1 MNKIVLGGRLVKEPE
16 LKFLDGDGKAVARF
30 TIAVS
35 RKIKGKDGK
44 RETDFFNCVIFGK
57 LAEGITKY
65 ANKGQEII
73 LVGEVR
79 NRSYE
84 DKDKIKRYITE
95 VYVSEFDLF
104 GSYKKEENNNIDY
117 PEELDGDPPF

>member
-1 MNKIVLGGRLVKEPE
+1 MNKIVLGGKLVKEPE

-57 LAEGITKY
+57 LAEGIAKY
-65 ANKGQEII
+65 ANKGQEIV

-84 DKDKIKRYITE
+84 DKDNIKRYITE

-117 PEELDGDPPF
+117 PEELDGDIPF

>member
-1 MNKIVLGGRLVKEPE
+1 MNKIILAGRLVKEPE

-30 TIAVS
+30 TIAVN
-35 RKIKGKDGK
+35 RKFKGTDDK

-65 ANKGQEII
+65 SNKGQEIV

-84 DKDKIKRYITE
+84 DKEKIKRYITE
-95 VYVSEFDLF
+95 VYVSEFNLF
-104 GSYKKEENNNIDY
+104 GDYKKEENNNFDY
-117 PEELDGDPPF
+117 PEELKDNPPF

>member
-44 RETDFFNCVIFGK
+44 RESDFFNCVIFGK

-65 ANKGQEII
+65 ANKGQEIV

-84 DKDKIKRYITE
+84 DKDNIKRYITE

-117 PEELDGDPPF
+117 PEELDGDIPF

>member
-16 LKFLDGDGKAVARF
+16 IKFLDGDGKAVARF
-30 TIAVS
+30 TIAAS

-65 ANKGQEII
+65 ANKGQEIV

-84 DKDKIKRYITE
+84 DKDNIKRYITE

>member
-30 TIAVS
+30 TIAVN
-35 RKIKGKDGK
+35 RKFKGTDGK

-65 ANKGQEII
+65 SNKGQEIV

-84 DKDKIKRYITE
+84 DKEKIKRYITE
-95 VYVSEFDLF
+95 VYVSEFNLF
-104 GSYKKEENNNIDY
+104 GDYKKEENNNFDY
-117 PEELDGDPPF
+117 PEELKDNPPF

>member
-1 MNKIVLGGRLVKEPE
+1 MNKIILAGRLVKEPE
-16 LKFLDGDGKAVARF
+16 LKFLDESGKAVARF
-30 TIAVS
+30 AVAVN
-35 RKIKGKDGK
+35 RKTKGKDGK

-65 ANKGQEII
+65 ANKGQEIS

-95 VYVSEFDLF
+95 VYVIEFDLF

-117 PEELDGDPPF
+117 PEELDGDIPF

>member
-1 MNKIVLGGRLVKEPE
+1 MNKIILAGRLVKEPE

-30 TIAVS
+30 TIAVN
-35 RKIKGKDGK
+35 RKFKGTDGK

-65 ANKGQEII
+65 SNKGQEIV

-84 DKDKIKRYITE
+84 DKEKIKRYITE
-95 VYVSEFDLF
+95 VYVSEFNLF
-104 GSYKKEENNNIDY
+104 GDYKKEENNNFDY
-117 PEELDGDPPF
+117 PEELKDNPPF

>member
-16 LKFLDGDGKAVARF
+16 LKFLEGSGKAVARF
-30 TIAVS
+30 TIAVN

-44 RETDFFNCVIFGK
+44 READFFNCVIFGK
-57 LAEGITKY
+57 LAEGITQY
-65 ANKGQEII
+65 ANKGQEIV
-73 LVGEVR
+73 LVGGVR

-84 DKDKIKRYITE
+84 DNDKIKRYITE

-104 GSYKKEENNNIDY
+104 GSYKNEENNIDY
-117 PEELDGDPPF
+117 PEELN

>member
-1 MNKIVLGGRLVKEPE
+1 MNKIILAGRLVKEPE
-16 LKFLDGDGKAVARF
+16 LKFLDGSGKAIARF
-30 TIAVS
+30 TVAVN
-35 RKIKGKDGK
+35 RKTKGKDGK

-65 ANKGQEII
+65 ANKGQEIS

-84 DKDKIKRYITE
+84 DKDNIKKYITE
-95 VYVSEFDLF
+95 VYVIEFDLF

-117 PEELDGDPPF
+117 PEELDNDIPF

>member
-44 RETDFFNCVIFGK
+44 RETDFF
-57 LAEGITKY
+57 
-65 ANKGQEII
+65 
-73 LVGEVR
+73 
-79 NRSYE
+79 
-84 DKDKIKRYITE
+84 
-95 VYVSEFDLF
+95 
-104 GSYKKEENNNIDY
+104 
-117 PEELDGDPPF
+117 

>member
-1 MNKIVLGGRLVKEPE
+1 MNKIVLGGRLVKEKQI
-16 LKFLDGDGKAVARF
+16 KFLYGYGKAVARF
-30 TIAVS
+30 TILVS

-65 ANKGQEII
+65 ANKGQEIV

-84 DKDKIKRYITE
+84 DKDNIKRYITE

>member
-16 LKFLDGDGKAVARF
+16 LKFLDGSRKAVARF
-30 TIAVS
+30 TIAVN
-35 RKIKGKDGK
+35 RKSKGKNGK
-44 RETDFFNCVIFGK
+44 KETDFFNCIIFGK

-65 ANKGQEII
+65 ANKGQEIS
-73 LVGEVR
+73 LAGEVR

-95 VYVSEFDLF
+95 IYVSEFDLF
-104 GSYKKEENNNIDY
+104 GDYKKEENNNLDY
-117 PEELDGDPPF
+117 PEELSDDQPF

>member
-1 MNKIVLGGRLVKEPE
+1 MNKIILAGRLVKEPE
-16 LKFLDGDGKAVARF
+16 IKFLDGSGKAVSRF
-30 TIAVS
+30 TIAVN
-35 RKIKGKDGK
+35 RKTKGKDEK
-44 RETDFFNCVIFGK
+44 READFFNCVIFGK

-65 ANKGQEII
+65 ANKGQEIV
-73 LVGEVR
+73 LVGEAR